1 MDEQEIDRMVE
12 ATAYDRKGD
21 KIGEVT
27 EIYVHEETE
36 EPTFVSVR
44 SGATDDSGR
53 LVPVTGY
60 SWDSDNL
67 VLPYD
72 RAVILEAPRLGSGE
86 SMSES
91 DEKELV
97 AYYESAHAQ
106 SATDDDKDAGDEE
119 ADAGGSADRSADVS
133 EGTSVTLSEER
144 LNVGTE
150 QVETGRV
157 RLRKYT
163 TTEMETI
170 TVPVTK
176 EKVVI
181 ERVPVDAEETS
192 EAIDPD
198 ATEHLE
204 EIVVREERPVVR
216 KETVTREEV
225 RLAKETVTEDVTVTE
240 EVLKEQVEIDKDA
253 TGR

>member
-12 ATAYDRKGD
+12 ATAYDRNGD
-21 KIGEVT
+21 KIGDVI
-27 EIYVHEETE
+27 EIYVNEETE

-44 SGATDDSGR
+44 SGVADGSER
-53 LVPVTGY
+53 LVPVTGF
-60 SWDSDNL
+60 SWDSDHV

-72 RAVILEAPRLGSGE
+72 RAVILESPRLGSGGE
-86 SMSES
+86 LSAS
-91 DEKELV
+91 DEEELL
-97 AYYESAHAQ
+97 AYYDSALAQ
-106 SATDDDKDAGDEE
+106 SASDDDEE
-119 ADAGGSADRSADVS
+119 AGDDAGGSADRSTDVS
-133 EGTSVTLSEER
+133 EETSVTLAEER
-144 LNVGTE
+144 LKVDTE

-181 ERVPVDAEETS
+181 ERVPVDAEETEGS
-192 EAIDPD
+192 IDPD
-198 ATEHLE
+198 AAEHLE

-240 EVLKEQVEIDKDA
+240 EVLKEEVEIDKNDA
-253 TGR
+253 GR